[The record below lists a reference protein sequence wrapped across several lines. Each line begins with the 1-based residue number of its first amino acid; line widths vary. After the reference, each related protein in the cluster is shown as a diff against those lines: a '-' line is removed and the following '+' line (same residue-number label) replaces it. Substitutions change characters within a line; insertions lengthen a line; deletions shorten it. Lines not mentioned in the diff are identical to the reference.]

1 MATSNRIRIAAA
13 CLWMGIAVTGLS
25 PAATPSSES
34 LSIES
39 LLSAPFPYSLAAAPN
54 ADRVAWIFNH
64 RGSRNIWMG
73 ERTSAGTMA
82 AKALTQFKGDD
93 DVELD
98 DLKWSHDGAAIVF
111 SRGVSLEGGGPV
123 NPGDL
128 SSGPIAKEISALRLG
143 TTEVRSFGLGSNALP
158 SPTGDD
164 IVFVRDGQI
173 WLANLATSSPA
184 TQLLN
189 DRGAASDLAW
199 SPNGKKL
206 AFISNRKVHSLVG
219 VLDLATRQI
228 QWMSPS
234 ADRDTSPQW
243 SPDSARLA
251 WIRIPSSA
259 VSPYLDAFT
268 ANREGQPWSLWVG
281 DVANGTGKAAWTAAK
296 GPGSLFYAI
305 ESGPSLFWAADNRLV
320 YPWES
325 SGWVRL
331 YALDLNR
338 AGADATPLSQDGAE
352 VFAATLDRSR
362 RNIIFSSNAGDDDHR
377 HLWQVPV
384 AGGRPQ
390 ALSKGDSIEEFP
402 VVTKDGK
409 VFALHSTARKP
420 LVPVMIDGNT
430 SIKPLLASTEFGAS
444 PAEQLVAPERVVF
457 KSPDGLSVHGQL
469 FLPKT
474 ASKNKRSALLFF
486 HGGPQRQML
495 LGWHP
500 MGAYTHMYGMNQYLA
515 AKGYV
520 VLSVNFRGGTG
531 YGLNF
536 REPDEFAAGGGSEA
550 RDIAGAVDFLKARSD
565 IDDQRIGVW
574 GMSYGGVMTSLA
586 LARYPEA
593 FAVGVDIAG
602 VQNWKTFIPTLTEPG
617 AEAAAELAFKASAMG
632 TIADWRAP
640 VLLIHGDDDRAV
652 DFSQTTELVQNLRAV
667 GKVEP
672 EQLIIP
678 NEVHDFILYRSWL
691 RVFAATHEF
700 LERHLRQGQH
710 EQR

>member
-1 MATSNRIRIAAA
+1 MASSNRVRVAA
-13 CLWMGIAVTGLS
+13 CLWFGIAVTSLS
-25 PAATPSSES
+25 AAAASAAAT

-39 LLSAPFPYSLAAAPN
+39 VLSAPFPYSLTAAPN

-64 RGSRNIWMG
+64 QGSRNIWMA
-73 ERTSAGTMA
+73 ERSAAGA
-82 AKALTQFKGDD
+82 LSARALTQFKGDD
-93 DVELD
+93 GVELD

-111 SRGVSLEGGGPV
+111 SRGGSLEGGGPV
-123 NPGDL
+123 NPGSL
-128 SSGPIAKEISALRLG
+128 ASGPIAKEIAALRVG
-143 TTEVRSFGLGSNALP
+143 ATEIRSFGSGSSARP
-158 SPTGDD
+158 SPAGDE
-164 IVFVRDGQI
+164 IVFVRSGQI
-173 WLANLATSSPA
+173 WIADLATSAPA
-184 TQLLN
+184 TQLLH

-199 SPNGKKL
+199 SPDGKKL
-206 AFISNRKVHSLVG
+206 AFVSNRAVHSVVG

-234 ADRDTSPQW
+234 ADRDCAPQW

-259 VSPYLDAFT
+259 QSAYIDAFT
-268 ANREGQPWSLWVG
+268 ANRAGQPWSLWVG

-320 YPWES
+320 FPWES

-338 AGADATPLSQDGAE
+338 AEASVTALSQDGAE
-352 VFAATLDRSR
+352 VFAATLDRSG
-362 RNIIFSSNAGDDDHR
+362 RNVIFSSNSGDDDHR

-384 AGGRPQ
+384 SGGRPQ

-402 VVTKDGK
+402 VVSKAGR
-409 VFALHSTARKP
+409 VFALHSTARQP
-420 LVPVMIDGNT
+420 LAPVMIDGNT
-430 SIKPLLASTEFGAS
+430 SVKPLLVNTEFGAY
-444 PAEQLVAPERVVF
+444 PAGQLVTPERVVF
-457 KSPDGLSVHGQL
+457 KSPDGLAVHGQL

-474 ASKNKRSALLFF
+474 SSSGKRPALLFF

-550 RDIAGAVDFLKARSD
+550 RDIAGAADFLKQRSD
-565 IDDQRIGVW
+565 IDDKRIGVW

-586 LARYPEA
+586 LARYPDA
-593 FAVGVDIAG
+593 FAAGVDIAG
-602 VQNWKTFIPTLTEPG
+602 VHNWKTFIPTLTTPG
-617 AEAAAELAFKASAMG
+617 AEAAAELAFKSSAMG

-667 GKVEP
+667 GKIEP

-691 RVFAATHEF
+691 RVFTATHEF